1 MKKILVIEG
10 QPEMRRNLTTILQL
24 EKFQPLPAE
33 NGLVGVALAKKEKPD
48 LILSE
53 IVMPELDGFGV
64 VAALRGAP
72 ETESIPFIFLTA
84 KGEKHDVRT
93 AMSLGADDYL
103 TKPVAKSDL
112 LGAIRSRLC
121 SPLSTG
127 CLRSTIRSPF
137 AELSNQAT

>member
-1 MKKILVIEG
+1 
-10 QPEMRRNLTTILQL
+10 
-24 EKFQPLPAE
+24 
-33 NGLVGVALAKKEKPD
+33 
-48 LILSE
+48 
-53 IVMPELDGFGV
+53 MPELDGFGV
-64 VAALRGAP
+64 VAALRGTP

-127 CLRSTIRSPF
+127 CRQFGCGRQ
-137 AELSNQAT
+137 AEARLPSCQTKQRKGASLTTEQAPD